1 MSLRLTLN
9 KLVIDVHIF
18 ERYSGGKSDISS
30 SKTGKSNES
39 ATQTAAA
46 ASRASRGI
54 LPLPSISMH
63 LALELHSTHFVVTDA
78 REEQGA

>member
-1 MSLRLTLN
+1 MSLCLTLN
-9 KLVIDVHIF
+9 NLAIDVHIF
-18 ERYSGGKSDISS
+18 ERYSGGKSDNSS

-54 LPLPSISMH
+54 LPLPSMH
-63 LALELHSTHFVVTDA
+63 LALEMHSTHFVVTDA